1 MLSGDPIRGHV
12 DSMILAALAEGPTHG
27 YGLVLRLRELS
38 GGAFDLKEGTL
49 YPALHRLERA
59 GKLESTRSR
68 DTGRERRVYALTPS
82 PGPRW
87 ARSGRPGTHSRVGC
101 GACSAAPHDVARRRR
116 VPRRTGAP
124 PQRRRDPPR
133 ARARGGRGP
142 PRRPRARGE
151 HRGPRSR
158 RSRGRRGRPLRLAAA
173 AGLGCAPERRVPLA
187 LRAALAVGALA
198 LTGGFAYAQ
207 LRAAAPVVAL
217 TSSVPRTAPASP
229 GGSTVGA
236 LGRSRLVALDPVT
249 LRVRRVGPTISA
261 QVTRFGLAPEAGF
274 VSPDGAT
281 LALASGAAVHFYD
294 LQTLR
299 PIATTAVGKRP
310 PVGSRAI
317 RRIGGTDFVRAGAWL
332 DGAVVAFVQRMSAP
346 YARRVVRREV
356 VIVDPATK
364 HVLRRDRVAVR
375 GMIAAATSNASHLVL
390 LVCRPGHATV
400 LGIQGGEE
408 QTTLDAG
415 VPCPEV
421 LPQAALALDGYRLA
435 LVLAAGRLVTI
446 DLATPTVHHVRLRT
460 VPAWSRVR
468 VPLLRAIWW
477 RGRVLVTG
485 SSGLA
490 RTVIV
495 RPASRTAVAPSPV
508 PIVAPV
514 PARARDARPIAID
527 PRSGT
532 VVTSGVGVTAI
543 DPRTGDIDV
552 LDRRAAW
559 LIATPDRLVVGT
571 PSLGVSA
578 YDAHG
583 RRIWDHRGAEV
594 DGGVRYRPDRLR
606 TALA

>member
-1 MLSGDPIRGHV
+1 M
-12 DSMILAALAEGPTHG
+12 
-27 YGLVLRLRELS
+27 
-38 GGAFDLKEGTL
+38 
-49 YPALHRLERA
+49 
-59 GKLESTRSR
+59 
-68 DTGRERRVYALTPS
+68 
-82 PGPRW
+82 
-87 ARSGRPGTHSRVGC
+87 
-101 GACSAAPHDVARRRR
+101 
-116 VPRRTGAP
+116 
-124 PQRRRDPPR
+124 
-133 ARARGGRGP
+133 
-142 PRRPRARGE
+142 
-151 HRGPRSR
+151 
-158 RSRGRRGRPLRLAAA
+158 
-173 AGLGCAPERRVPLA
+173 
-187 LRAALAVGALA
+187 
-198 LTGGFAYAQ
+198 
-207 LRAAAPVVAL
+207 
-217 TSSVPRTAPASP
+217 
-229 GGSTVGA
+229 
-236 LGRSRLVALDPVT
+236 
-249 LRVRRVGPTISA
+249 
-261 QVTRFGLAPEAGF
+261 
-274 VSPDGAT
+274 
-281 LALASGAAVHFYD
+281 
-294 LQTLR
+294 
-299 PIATTAVGKRP
+299 
-310 PVGSRAI
+310 
-317 RRIGGTDFVRAGAWL
+317 RAGACL

-400 LGIQGGEE
+400 LDIRADRT
-408 QTTLDAG
+408 TTLDAG

-421 LPQAALALDGYRLA
+421 LPQAALALDESRLA

-495 RPASRTAVAPSPV
+495 QPASRTAVAPSPV

-583 RRIWDHRGAEV
+583 RRVWTIEGPRWTRPFVIGQIVFAPRSPSRRGTVV
-594 DGGVRYRPDRLR
+594 DVYSLR
-606 TALA
+606 TGRHLGAHRQSGAGTLPFSGATLPVG